1 MRSEKGDGPKGQ
13 KAPPDPRCCPFTARA
28 LTVNKRFDP
37 FPIGFIES
45 DSIVRYV
52 RPPSAVIVNKRR
64 IAAMMQSPSANFS
77 SELLRRSRRDSRV
90 PAPSPPRLARRASFC
105 LYDGT

>member
-37 FPIGFIES
+37 FLDPFRPLSGKCLCFLTCLLMGDPFSQDATLQCEWKGRIGSTPFATGL
-45 DSIVRYV
+45 YQF
-52 RPPSAVIVNKRR
+52 
-64 IAAMMQSPSANFS
+64 AAQDM
-77 SELLRRSRRDSRV
+77 L
-90 PAPSPPRLARRASFC
+90 
-105 LYDGT
+105 G